1 MSADSPRHN
10 SPVPSDERDDQI
22 WALLGEA
29 APPLAGAMFSRQIM
43 RTIRMQ
49 AHDPQ
54 PWWRRLIAPLAVSAA
69 TAACGIVIGFSYAS
83 NQGDTTTAV
92 AMQHSAHAVEAPANL
107 RLNSPQAPLEPADD
121 ELVMTIADLTGDYSH
136 LEVMMLLGL

>member
-1 MSADSPRHN
+1 MSAEFPRPN

-29 APPLAGAMFSRQIM
+29 APQPAGAMFSRQIM
-43 RTIRMQ
+43 RKIRVE
-49 AHDPQ
+49 AVDTQ
-54 PWWRRLIAPLAVSAA
+54 PWWRRLMAPLAVSAA
-69 TAACGIVIGFSYAS
+69 TAACGIVIGFSLAS
-83 NQGDTTTAV
+83 KQDETSPMASI
-92 AMQHSAHAVEAPANL
+92 HSAPVVKAPANL
-107 RLNSPQAPLEPADD
+107 MLGGPGTPLEPADD